1 MKTDS
6 ASDFEKDALSKYYNV
21 IRLKDIDELEYK
33 LRKQKYLLELDYNNA
48 KLDRGTVSYLST
60 ISILTIIISY
70 SFADKVYKKKLWL
83 LLTIPLILLLYILFP
98 YGYNY
103 LFKTVYNNNMSLIPY
118 SLSAVLMSI
127 IYYVLFVIIYGKLK
141 NINKKSDIIE
151 ADIIE
156 KNDPETTNE
165 NNDRDNLKVIEINPD
180 NNEDEKKDD
189 VKYIEINPDDNN
201 K

>member
-1 MKTDS
+1 MN
-6 ASDFEKDALSKYYNV
+6 F
-21 IRLKDIDELEYK
+21 
-33 LRKQKYLLELDYNNA
+33 LELDYNNA

-70 SFADKVYKKKLWL
+70 SFADKVYKNKLWL

-103 LFKTVYNNNMSLIPY
+103 LFKTIYNNNMSLIPY

-156 KNDPETTNE
+156 TKDAETTDE
-165 NNDRDNLKVIEINPD
+165 NNDRDNLKVIEINPED
-180 NNEDEKKDD
+180 NKEDEKKDNI
-189 VKYIEINPDDNN
+189 KYIEINPDDNN